1 MTKILA
7 TVGPISS
14 DKNLRYLLERCE
26 MVRLNMSHNSK
37 EWHNLNINNIK
48 KIDPK
53 KYILVDIPGAKSR
66 TLNIHP
72 LKIKKGQ
79 KVIFG
84 YNFKNKKILPI
95 SNPLPK
101 LSNNKIKNFS
111 ISDGTYLFKFVSL
124 KNKKLIGI
132 SLQDFVLLPKK
143 GLNIPYSI
151 YDDNFQSTIYKKFI
165 KKISR
170 IKYDCIGLSFVQ
182 SSKIIKTL
190 KKQNKS
196 KIFISKIENYL
207 GYKNRKEIID
217 ESDAIMIDRGDLA
230 AEIGNEK
237 LTEFSSNIIDD
248 CKKKGKPIIIA
259 TENLNSLI
267 TNLTPSKSDILN
279 LDYFISKKVDY
290 IMLSD
295 ETATSKNWRNTLR
308 WLRYY
313 LNLKIKKNV
322 SNKLTDIS
330 DILNKLTDH
339 VLVIFSKKGFF
350 YHKFS
355 ADDYANLF
363 LFTENKNLSRI
374 ANLKVNVD
382 SFYVKFPKKNIDKF
396 LYNNIKKIK
405 KKIFRNTD
413 KALIINVSF
422 PRKNSRANTM
432 TFVTKKDFL

>member
-1 MTKILA
+1 M
-7 TVGPISS
+7 
-14 DKNLRYLLERCE
+14 
-26 MVRLNMSHNSK
+26 
-37 EWHNLNINNIK
+37 
-48 KIDPK
+48 
-53 KYILVDIPGAKSR
+53 
-66 TLNIHP
+66 
-72 LKIKKGQ
+72 
-79 KVIFG
+79 
-84 YNFKNKKILPI
+84 
-95 SNPLPK
+95 
-101 LSNNKIKNFS
+101 
-111 ISDGTYLFKFVSL
+111 
-124 KNKKLIGI
+124 
-132 SLQDFVLLPKK
+132 
-143 GLNIPYSI
+143 
-151 YDDNFQSTIYKKFI
+151 
-165 KKISR
+165 
-170 IKYDCIGLSFVQ
+170 SFVQ

-313 LNLKIKKNV
+313 LNLKIKKKV